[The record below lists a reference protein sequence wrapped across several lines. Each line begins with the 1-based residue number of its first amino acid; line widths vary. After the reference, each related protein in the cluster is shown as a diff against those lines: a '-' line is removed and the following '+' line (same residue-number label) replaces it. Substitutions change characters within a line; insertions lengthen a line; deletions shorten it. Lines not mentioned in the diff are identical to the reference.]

1 MKMSK
6 TLAVMAVAVAG
17 MAFGDIYMAGDSTM
31 CNYAPRQYPQQ
42 GWGQALAEYMKDPD
56 KLHNW
61 AIGGRSAKSFKNEG
75 RWQKIVDAIGKDD
88 FVIIAFGHNDANKA
102 KEDRYSSPEDY
113 KVLMEGFID
122 DVRSKGATPILATS
136 IPHSGGFSEQDGKMH
151 VRGSAAGIGPYV
163 AKTVELGKEKNVP
176 VLDLNKYAEEHLPK
190 LGLSEANRLYMR
202 IAPNEY
208 QNCPTGKSDGCH
220 TRDTGAFFF
229 AKAAVLL
236 AAQQRLPIC
245 KLWKNPKT
253 VEHTPIPWG
262 GPGSDAKPMKDDF
275 SKEEIPYANEEAANK
290 TPQDEIMELRREAE
304 AKGMMK
310 EPAKRWAAQEY
321 RRRHPGK

>member
-1 MKMSK
+1 MKK
-6 TLAVMAVAVAG
+6 KIAAAAVIAAALAGV
-17 MAFGDIYMAGDSTM
+17 AFGDIYMAGDSTM

-42 GWGQALAEYMKDPD
+42 GWGQALAEFMKNPD
-56 KLHNW
+56 QLHNW

-75 RWQKIVDAIGKDD
+75 RWQKIVDAINKDD
-88 FVIIAFGHNDANKA
+88 YVIIAFGHNDANKA
-102 KEDRYSSPEDY
+102 KTERYSSPDDY
-113 KVLMEGFID
+113 KTLMVGFIE

-136 IPHSGGFSEQDGKMH
+136 IPHSGGFSESDGKMH

-163 AKTVELGKEKNVP
+163 AKTVEIGKELNVP

-190 LGLSEANRLYMR
+190 LGLEESFKLYMR

-208 QNCPTGKSDGCH
+208 QNCPSGKADGCH

-229 AKAAVLL
+229 AKAAVML

-245 KLWKNPKT
+245 KLWKNPMK
-253 VEHTPIPWG
+253 VQHTPIPWG

-275 SKEEIPYANEEAANK
+275 SKEEIPYANEENANK
-290 TPQDEIMELRREAE
+290 TPQQEIMELRREGE
-304 AKGMMK
+304 AKGMLK
-310 EPAKRWAAQEY
+310 EEAKSWAAREY
-321 RRRHPGK
+321 RRRHAK

>member
-1 MKMSK
+1 M
-6 TLAVMAVAVAG
+6 TFLAAAAMAGAV
-17 MAFGDIYMAGDSTM
+17 FGDIYMAGDSTM

-42 GWGQALAEYMKDPD
+42 GWGQALAEFMKNPD
-56 KLHNW
+56 QLHNW

-102 KEDRYSSPEDY
+102 KTERYSSPEDY
-113 KVLMEGFID
+113 KTLMAGFIE

-136 IPHSGGFSEQDGKMH
+136 IPHSGGFSEKDGKMS

-163 AKTVELGKEKNVP
+163 AKTVELGKEMNVP

-190 LGLSEANRLYMR
+190 LGLQESFKLYMR

-208 QNCPTGKSDGCH
+208 QNYPQGKSDGCH

-229 AKAAVLL
+229 AKAAVML
-236 AAQQRLPIC
+236 AAEQRLVGLC
-245 KLWKNPKT
+245 KLWKNPTK
-253 VEHTPIPWG
+253 VVHTPIPWG

-275 SKEEIPYANEEAANK
+275 SKEEIPYANEEGAKKEAHNDA
-290 TPQDEIMELRREAE
+290 QAELMELRREAE
-304 AKGMMK
+304 SKGMLK
-310 EPAKRWAAQEY
+310 ESAKRWAAQEY
-321 RRRHPGK
+321 RRRHAK